1 MEMIMSKPIFVAALL
16 LALTGSVALA
26 GAPVKPEE
34 NSLSG
39 KAMRDQPGN
48 NSAGTTA
55 NPTGKPEEHSA
66 SGKAMRDQPGNN
78 SGGSTASPTAQPGD
92 NSLSG
97 KAMKDL
103 PGNK

>member
-1 MEMIMSKPIFVAALL
+1 MSKPIFVAAIL
-16 LALTGSVALA
+16 LALTGSAALA
-26 GAPVKPEE
+26 ED
-34 NSLSG
+34 SLSG

-55 NPTGKPEEHSA
+55 HPTQKPDEQSL

-78 SGGSTASPTAQPGD
+78 SAGMTTSPTAHPDD

-97 KAMKDL
+97 KEMKTH
-103 PGNK
+103 PGNN

>member
-1 MEMIMSKPIFVAALL
+1 MSKPIFVAAIM

-26 GAPVKPEE
+26 GAPAKPGED
-34 NSLSG
+34 SLSG

-55 NPTGKPEEHSA
+55 HPTQKPDEQSL
-66 SGKAMRDQPGNN
+66 SGKAMRDQPGNT
-78 SGGSTASPTAQPGD
+78 SGGSTAMPTAHPD
-92 NSLSG
+92 DTSLSG
-97 KAMKDL
+97 KEMKTH

>member
-1 MEMIMSKPIFVAALL
+1 MEMIMSKPIFVAAIL
-16 LALTGSVALA
+16 LALTGTVALA

-55 NPTGKPEEHSA
+55 HPTQKPEEYSA
-66 SGKAMRDQPGNN
+66 SGKAMRDQPGNTT
-78 SGGSTASPTAQPGD
+78 GTGTGSPTAKPGD

-97 KAMKDL
+97 QAMKQL
-103 PGNK
+103 PGNN